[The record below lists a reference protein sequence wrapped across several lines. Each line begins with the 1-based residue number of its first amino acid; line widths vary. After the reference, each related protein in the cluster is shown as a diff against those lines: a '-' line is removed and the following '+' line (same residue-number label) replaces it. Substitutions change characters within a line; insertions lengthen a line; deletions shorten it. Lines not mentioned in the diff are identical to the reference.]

1 MNAVLSDELA
11 HLRAELRQA
20 QDALAD
26 ACAERDLA
34 LGQAAEAR
42 AQRHAFLAGLAHDL
56 RNPLAPLS
64 NGIELLRL
72 TDADPA
78 GRLRTRGIME
88 RQIGHLMRIADELSD
103 LARLAGGNAPLQDA
117 PFEVGPELRR
127 FAEERNATLRS
138 QEMAVAVGPEL
149 DGAPPLRGDAARV
162 VQAVGRLVDDV
173 ARHAEHGATIAI
185 RASAGDGTI
194 ALRIGTA
201 GDLDEP
207 ASGAG
212 AAANDDGRPFEEID
226 ASAMGL
232 GVNLAHQLAL
242 LHGGAL
248 RVERPAGARRAR
260 FTLVLP
266 VDPDA
271 PAAAPT
277 APRAS
282 EAVGAEPGLQV
293 LLADD
298 NVDFAHS
305 FGTMLELLGHR
316 VEIVHD
322 GLAAVA
328 AIARTR
334 PDIAFL
340 DLGMPGLDGM
350 EAVRR
355 VRGEGGERDLVL
367 VAVTG
372 RGGSEDRA
380 RAAEAGFDRYLVK
393 PFSMQD
399 VRDALDAADAIR
411 AGAPRR
417 TPGAFAAASRAA

>member
-1 MNAVLSDELA
+1 VESFVNAVLSDELA

-20 QDALAD
+20 QDALAA

-34 LGQAAEAR
+34 REQAAEAR
-42 AQRHAFLAGLAHDL
+42 AQRYAFLAGLAHDL

-103 LARLAGGNAPLQDA
+103 LARLSAGNAPLQDA
-117 PFEVGPELRR
+117 PFELGPVLRR
-127 FAEERNATLRS
+127 FADERNETLRG
-138 QEMAVAVGPEL
+138 QEMSVAVGPEL
-149 DGAPPLRGDAARV
+149 GGVPPLRGDASRI
-162 VQAVGRLVDDV
+162 VQAVGRLVDDI
-173 ARHAEHGATIAI
+173 ARHAEHGSTIAL

-194 ALRIGTA
+194 ALRIGTTS
-201 GDLDEP
+201 DLEEP
-207 ASGAG
+207 AAG
-212 AAANDDGRPFEEID
+212 TRVAANDDRRPFEEVD
-226 ASAMGL
+226 ASVMGL
-232 GVNLAHQLAL
+232 GVNLARQLAA

-248 RVERPAGARRAR
+248 MVERPVGARRAR
-260 FTLVLP
+260 FTITLP
-266 VDPDA
+266 VDADA

-277 APRAS
+277 SPELAS
-282 EAVGAEPGLQV
+282 SAEPALAV

-328 AIARTR
+328 AIARSR

-340 DLGMPGLDGM
+340 DLGLPALDGL

-355 VRGEGGERDLVL
+355 VRGEGGDRALVL

-372 RGGSEDRA
+372 RGGGDDRA
-380 RAAEAGFDRYLVK
+380 RAAAAGFDRYLVK
-393 PFSMQD
+393 PFSMQE
-399 VRDALDAADAIR
+399 VRDALDVAQAARSTAPAR
-411 AGAPRR
+411 VPAGL
-417 TPGAFAAASRAA
+417 GSRAA